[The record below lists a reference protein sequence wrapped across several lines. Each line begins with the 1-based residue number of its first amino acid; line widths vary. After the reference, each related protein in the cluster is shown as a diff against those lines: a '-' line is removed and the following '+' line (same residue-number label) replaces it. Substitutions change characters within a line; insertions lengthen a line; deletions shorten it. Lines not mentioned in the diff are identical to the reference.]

1 MRINICLDIEITPKE
16 ILEFN
21 SKNDDLDVD
30 KVINRVLEKIENISS
45 NEDF

>member
-16 ILEFN
+16 ILEFS
-21 SKNDDLDVD
+21 SKHNDLDVD

>member
-1 MRINICLDIEITPKE
+1 MRINICLDIEVTPKE
-16 ILEFN
+16 ILEFS
-21 SKNDDLDVD
+21 SKHNDLDVD